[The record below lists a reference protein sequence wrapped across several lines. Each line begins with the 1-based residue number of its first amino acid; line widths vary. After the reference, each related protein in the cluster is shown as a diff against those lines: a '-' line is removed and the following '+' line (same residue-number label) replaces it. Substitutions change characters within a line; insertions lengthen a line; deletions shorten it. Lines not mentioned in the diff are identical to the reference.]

1 MKNSLDYIDHYF
13 QGAQR
18 PEEITEFERRISED
32 PAFAEEVA
40 FYLSAKQALKEEL
53 AEKKKSRFKEIYA
66 RTDPDSFLQ
75 KEKPVRRLW
84 PYMAAAAMVAGLI
97 VCWYLF
103 IKPASPQQLAENY
116 ISQNFETLGVTM
128 SNREDELQ
136 KGLRYYNEGHL
147 KEALQEFEKLT
158 TLDSADFAAK
168 KYAGITSLRL
178 QQYDKAIHY
187 FKLLEDQP
195 NLYANPGAFLQAT
208 TLLKRNLPGDKQT
221 ARALLEKVV
230 QNDLEGRETAV
241 QWLKKW

>member
-1 MKNSLDYIDHYF
+1 MKNSLEYIDHYF

-32 PAFAEEVA
+32 PAFAGEVA
-40 FYLSAKQALKEEL
+40 FYLSVKQALKEEL
-53 AEKKKSRFKEIYA
+53 AENKKSRFKEIYA

-97 VCWYLF
+97 ICWYLF

-147 KEALQEFEKLT
+147 KEALQQFEKLI

-178 QQYDKAIHY
+178 QQYDKAIYY
-187 FKLLEDQP
+187 FKLLKDQP
-195 NLYANPGAFLQAT
+195 GLYANPGAFLQAT

-221 ARALLEKVV
+221 AKQLLEVVV
-230 QNDLEGRETAV
+230 QQDLEGRETAA
-241 QWLKKW
+241 QWLKRW